1 MNYFASLGIFML
13 KESRT
18 QRRQN
23 RWISQHEVSQFD
35 LLIQPIPYSF
45 GPNNN

>member
-1 MNYFASLGIFML
+1 MNYFASLRIFML

-18 QRRQN
+18 QR
-23 RWISQHEVSQFD
+23 ISQHEVSQFD
-35 LLIQPIPYSF
+35 LLIQPISYSF

>member
-1 MNYFASLGIFML
+1 ML

-18 QRRQN
+18 QR
-23 RWISQHEVSQFD
+23 ISQHEVSQFD